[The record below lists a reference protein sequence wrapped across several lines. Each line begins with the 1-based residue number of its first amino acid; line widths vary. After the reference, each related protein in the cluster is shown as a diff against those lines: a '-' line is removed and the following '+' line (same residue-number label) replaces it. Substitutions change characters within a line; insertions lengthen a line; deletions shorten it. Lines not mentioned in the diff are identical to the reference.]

1 MNRIIRQNS
10 EFFYS
15 FFKGNLWRT
24 IAVMAILVSSLA
36 IRFYWATQKEGMHID
51 EVASFG
57 IAECDGAYYSPDVQI
72 PTNMDVTGK
81 ELKSLFFFHDA
92 RVKGVLHDLRY
103 MWYNVYD
110 YNHTNFYYSLLRI
123 FFVGSNTTDVSA
135 IMLRGILLNMLFYVL
150 EFALFLCLLLVY
162 WRDRPLL
169 VFTGLVCFAFMA
181 GGVSDTLFIRPYELQ
196 TLMVLLLAL
205 WLTHVVRSM
214 NRGAWRYNVK
224 NFVITSFA
232 LAGVLWTGYFMVILV
247 CILGAFLLWET
258 YRHDKLRVGL
268 PYFIGTAVFSLLIC
282 YCLYQSYFLGFEG
295 DQRIDDKYAGGYIA
309 VFIRLIKSILW
320 WGWLTLQNTI
330 YIPAMILLFGIVA
343 YYRHEKIQMPWI
355 ILPAALYTIIV
366 ICVAPYPDNRYMV
379 SATPYLVLTI
389 PTVLSIIKNRRSYIV
404 ASSLTI
410 CMYVLW
416 PMFRCNVEHLY
427 EKEPELDLLKSK
439 NCNIYL
445 TQEHHQW
452 LCLIVPYVEDDV
464 TYHLRDTLLA
474 SDKLQSGDVVA
485 WIDTKGGLVAYKSLT
500 GNTRVSCFITGPR
513 PCTKNIVNRSEFKK
527 KILKYEFYVIK

>member
-1 MNRIIRQNS
+1 M
-10 EFFYS
+10 FYYS
-15 FFKGNLWRT
+15 FFKSNAWRT

-51 EVASFG
+51 EVASFS

-72 PTNMDVTGK
+72 PTNMDITGK
-81 ELKSLFFFHDA
+81 ELKSLFFFHDT

-123 FFVGSNTTDVSA
+123 FFIGSDTTGIST
-135 IMLRGILLNMLFYVL
+135 IQMRGILLNMLFYVL

-169 VFTGLVCFAFMA
+169 VFTGLVCFAFMV

-214 NRGAWRYNVK
+214 NRDAWRYNVK

-258 YRHDKLRVGL
+258 YRHDKLKVGL

-282 YCLYQSYFLGFEG
+282 YCLYQSYFLGFGG
-295 DQRIDDKYAGGYIA
+295 DQRIDNKYDGNII
-309 VFIRLIKSILW
+309 FMLTSLCISILH
-320 WGWLTLQNTI
+320 WGWLIAKYTI
-330 YIPAMILLFGIVA
+330 YLPVIVMLVIIAILC
-343 YYRHEKIQMPWI
+343 RHQKRQIPWI
-355 ILPAALYTIIV
+355 ILPMTIYTVV
-366 ICVAPYPDNRYMV
+366 IMCLAPDFVNRYMV
-379 SATPYLVLTI
+379 SATPPILLAI
-389 PTVLSIIKNRRSYIV
+389 PTVLSMIQNHRRTTITASLIILLYI
-404 ASSLTI
+404 AFPLFKRNI
-410 CMYVLW
+410 DNLYLKK
-416 PMFRCNVEHLY
+416 PMFELLTNNEH
-427 EKEPELDLLKSK
+427 D
-439 NCNIYL
+439 IYL
-445 TQEHHQW
+445 MQDCHLW
-452 LCLIVPYVEDDV
+452 LTAIVPQVKDDI
-464 TYHLRDTLLA
+464 TYHVRDTLLTN
-474 SDKLQSGDVVA
+474 DRLKSGDIVI
-485 WIDTKGGLVAYKSLT
+485 WHNKKTKMVNDDAQSSKTIVWCYIKGE
-500 GNTRVSCFITGPR
+500 R
-513 PCTKNIVNRSEFKK
+513 PCDKDIANKSTVADDTHWS
-527 KILKYEFYVIK
+527 YEFYVIK